1 MALACLELSTFKHS
15 EQQNFIAGKLKTSS
29 CYFVHEGYSGFPVFH
44 PSVLKIHL
52 NDLILTISI
61 V

>member
-1 MALACLELSTFKHS
+1 M
-15 EQQNFIAGKLKTSS
+15 AGKLKTSS

-52 NDLILTISI
+52 NYLLLTILI